1 MTSLDLAVAAPK
13 RSSLLQRV
21 AAYSASRGVT
31 EGLLGARGLLLATL
45 LGPAAFG
52 AWALLRLSM
61 RYASFAALGV
71 FRGLELEMLGA
82 ERRHQPGEAPAAG
95 AALGFILVESGTLAG
110 LAIAV
115 SFLVADPSHALVL
128 RGFAAAVVLEQGY
141 TYALVWTRVRM
152 SLRRYASLEMANAG
166 LQMVCAV
173 SLAWIWGLAGAF
185 AGMAL
190 ASGLAL
196 LLAANWVEFRP
207 AFRPALL
214 RKLLGVGIPLTA
226 SMLLATALYTA
237 DRWIVA
243 ALGGATLLGYYAFAA
258 SISDVTGSFAWVV
271 RTVVFPEVYGHA
283 QASGAAAALERHF
296 DRAVLPFARL
306 YPPVLGAMACVLG
319 PVVAWVLPQYAEA
332 IAPARLFLVGGGAA
346 GLVGLAALGAVAAG
360 RHRSLPFVSLGG
372 LVVSVSLSL
381 LAMRLGRGLEA
392 VAAASLAGQALYAA
406 GVLWLTCREA
416 RRTDT
421 AAFLGRALLP
431 LGWCAASV
439 VVIGRLVPANDA
451 ASGVLALLGYTLLML
466 PLAPSMRREWRTVRR

>member
-1 MTSLDLAVAAPK
+1 MTSIDLAVPASQ

-21 AAYSASRGVT
+21 AAYTASRGVT
-31 EGLLGARGLLLATL
+31 EGLLGIRGLFLATL

-82 ERRHQPGEAPAAG
+82 ERLPGSAQAPAAG
-95 AALGFILVESGTLAG
+95 AALGFILTESGVLAG
-110 LAIAV
+110 IAV
-115 SFLVADPSHALVL
+115 AASFLVTDPSHALVL
-128 RGFAAAVVLEQGY
+128 RGFAAAVVLEQCY

-166 LQMVCAV
+166 LQLVCAI

-190 ASGLAL
+190 ASALAL
-196 LLAANWVEFRP
+196 MLAANWVEFRP
-207 AFRPALL
+207 AFRPATL
-214 RKLLGVGIPLTA
+214 RRLLGVGIPLTA

-271 RTVVFPEVYGHA
+271 RTVVFPDVYGHA
-283 QASGAAAALERHF
+283 QTSGAAAALERHF
-296 DRAVLPFARL
+296 DGAVLPFARL

-319 PVVAWVLPQYAEA
+319 PVVARVLPQYVPA
-332 IAPARLFLVGGGAA
+332 IAPARLFLLGGAAA

-360 RHRSLPFVSLGG
+360 RHRSLPLVSMGA

-392 VAAASLAGQALYAA
+392 VAAASLAGQAVYAA

-431 LGWCAASV
+431 LGWCAVSV
-439 VVIGRLVPANDA
+439 VVIGRLLPDNDL
-451 ASGVLALLGYTLLML
+451 ASGALALFAYLLLML
-466 PLAPSMRREWRTVRR
+466 PLAPSIRREWRAVRR